1 MGAWD
6 IVHQRLVAVFAYIA
20 GMPFAV
26 VARASCSVVGAF
38 VRHLH
43 AAYSLVEL
51 GFGRG
56 SRLLESRLSI
66 RHQPHSHCLAQVR
79 AH

>member
-1 MGAWD
+1 MGASD
-6 IVHQRLVAVFAYIA
+6 TVHQRLVAVFAYIA

-26 VARASCSVVGAF
+26 VAQASCNVVEAF
-38 VRHLH
+38 DRHHH

-56 SRLLESRLSI
+56 SHPLESRLLI
-66 RHQPHSHCLAQVR
+66 RHQPHFHCLAQAQ